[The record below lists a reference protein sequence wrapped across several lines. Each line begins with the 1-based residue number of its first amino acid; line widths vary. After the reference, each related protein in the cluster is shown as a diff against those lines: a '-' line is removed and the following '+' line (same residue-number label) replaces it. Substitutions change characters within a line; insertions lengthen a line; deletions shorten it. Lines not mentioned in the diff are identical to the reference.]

1 MIQLIRGITLRKLEL
16 SEVTSNLLLASSVVL
31 AISPLV
37 LGDRLLLI
45 LMTVLREGS
54 LLVDEVFTFLTTLLS

>member
-1 MIQLIRGITLRKLEL
+1 MRKLEL

-45 LMTVLREGS
+45 AMTAIREGG
-54 LLVDEVFTFLTTLLS
+54 LLVDEVFAFLAALLN